1 MPIPVYIRRMPKYDT
16 LIFDIGNVIVDI
28 DYIRPVAEFQKLT
41 AVDFAEIA
49 SYNRDHKLFDTYEKG
64 KLTEAAFHGELRRFL
79 RPGVTDQEILD
90 AWNSILIA
98 YPEHKLQLLQQLKA
112 NYRVLALSNIN
123 ETHVRELDRVARE
136 RLGVTAFSD
145 FFHKAY
151 YSHEMGLR
159 KPEKEIYQEVLRA
172 ENLNPAR
179 TFFVDD
185 LAENVASALQVGLDA
200 YQLTER
206 DHLKQLLQQA
216 EIV

>member
-1 MPIPVYIRRMPKYDT
+1 MYKYDT

-28 DYIRPVAEFQKLT
+28 DYMRPVAEFQKLT
-41 AVDFAEIA
+41 VVDFAEIA
-49 SYNRDHKLFDTYEKG
+49 SYNRDHKLFDAFEKG
-64 KLTEAAFHGELRRFL
+64 KLSEAEFHNELRRFL
-79 RPGVTDQEILD
+79 RPGVTDKEILD

-98 YPEHKLQLLQQLKA
+98 YPKAKLELLETLKN

-123 ETHVRELDRVARE
+123 ETHVRELDRVAAQQ
-136 RLGVTAFSD
+136 LGASAFAD

-159 KPEKEIYQEVLRA
+159 KPEKEIYEEVLRT
-172 ENLNPAR
+172 ENLNPER

-185 LAENVASALQVGLDA
+185 LAENVASARQVGLDA

-206 DHLKQLLQQA
+206 DNLHLLLQQS
-216 EIV
+216 EII

>member
-1 MPIPVYIRRMPKYDT
+1 MPKYDT

-28 DYIRPVAEFQKLT
+28 DYMRPVAEFQKLT
-41 AVDFAEIA
+41 NVDFAEIA
-49 SYNRDHKLFDTYEKG
+49 SYNRDHKLFDTFEKG
-64 KLTEAAFHGELRRFL
+64 KLSEAEFHNELRRFL
-79 RPGVTDQEILD
+79 RPGVTDRQILD

-98 YPEHKLQLLQQLKA
+98 YPTHKLQLLNQLKN

-123 ETHVRELDRVARE
+123 ETHVRELDRVAAE
-136 RLGVTAFSD
+136 QLGAAAFSD

-159 KPEKEIYQEVLRA
+159 KPEKEIYQEVLRT
-172 ENLNPAR
+172 ENLDPAR

-206 DHLKQLLQQA
+206 DKLQQLLEQV
-216 EIV
+216 EIL